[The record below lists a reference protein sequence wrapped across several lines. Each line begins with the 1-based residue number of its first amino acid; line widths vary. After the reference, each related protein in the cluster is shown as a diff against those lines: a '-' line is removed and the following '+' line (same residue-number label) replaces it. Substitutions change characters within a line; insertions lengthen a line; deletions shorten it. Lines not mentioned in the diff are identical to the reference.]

1 MITAQEA
8 FTKTYDN
15 NEIGKFLIAIEEE
28 ITEAISRN
36 VFECSVT
43 YKLPFDSTSA
53 ICDIISSTLK
63 SHGYAVSNCF
73 ATGGPRRMKFEISW
87 KNPSPSNWKNPLL

>member
-8 FTKTYDN
+8 FTKTYN
-15 NEIGKFLIAIEEE
+15 NNDIGKFLIAIEEE
-28 ITEAISRN
+28 ITEAIFRN

-63 SHGYAVSNCF
+63 SHGYAVSHCF
-73 ATGGPRRMKFEISW
+73 ATGGQGMKFEISW
-87 KNPSPSNWKNPLL
+87 NNPSPSNWKNPLL